1 MEVSVQGTKRERAGT
16 LSGSFLHLVGLV
28 FFFFVGFWV
37 FSLPL
42 FQAVVVGPHHT
53 LNTDPHG

>member
-28 FFFFVGFWV
+28 FFFLLGFG
-37 FSLPL
+37 FFLYL
-42 FQAVVVGPHHT
+42 YFRQ
-53 LNTDPHG
+53 